1 MGLMVWM
8 TPILP
13 GHTPFHYD
21 SNWTYVEILI
31 ASSFNM
37 VAQNL
42 FTFTNQHACPATV
55 GLIAYSGVFYNFL
68 ADVLIFNLMFT
79 PL

>member
-1 MGLMVWM
+1 MGLMVYL
-8 TPILP
+8 TPVAP
-13 GHTPFHYD
+13 GRTPFVYD
-21 SNWTYVEILI
+21 STSTYVEILI

-55 GLIAYSGVFYNFL
+55 GLIAYSGVFYNFI
-68 ADVLIFNLMFT
+68 ADVLIFNL
-79 PL
+79 